1 MWFIWDTDTGYDND
15 YYNDKNDDDYN
26 DNETNTDVHNVLL
39 MKTLMTIMK
48 MINLISKRGDL

>member
-1 MWFIWDTDTGYDND
+1 MWIIKDTDTGYDND

>member
-1 MWFIWDTDTGYDND
+1 MLFIWDTDTGYDND

-26 DNETNTDVHNVLL
+26 DNETNTDAHNVLL
-39 MKTLMTIMK
+39 MKTKMTIMK